1 MTRRWAAAALACAAL
16 LLFAAPAGAFVGQVR
31 TLVILGTWGPQPF
44 SQAAAQRV
52 VFDESAPWLARS
64 SFGRLTM
71 TGDTTPWLTIPQ
83 PAACDRGV
91 VSRTFR
97 AAAQQAGFAPASY
110 TRVVYLVPA
119 LGCPY
124 QGYGS
129 GNEAFLMN
137 SLSRTLVVHE
147 LGHTFGLGHAK
158 SRECDSATCELREY
172 GDRYDTMGSGRGDF
186 NAFEKF
192 SLGWLDGVARVAGDG
207 VYTIEAIERASAA
220 PQALV
225 VETADVEYWIDHR
238 EPEWDDEIY
247 RSSLPAD
254 NVFVR
259 AGPPSS
265 NPVAGGPY
273 SEPNVLVPAVP
284 FGRQP
289 FVTGERL
296 VDAQAFELTVV
307 GRAGSAIQVAFRWT
321 DRTAPSRPRFLSPG
335 ATIRRRGPIEVAWNP
350 SAETGSG
357 LARYEVS
364 LDARP
369 PVQVAA
375 DFRIGERARFARPAR
390 GRHTLRLVAVD
401 RAGNR
406 SPVAVR
412 RFVVR

>member
-1 MTRRWAAAALACAAL
+1 VRRRWAAAAVAAAAVFAL
-16 LLFAAPAGAFVGQVR
+16 AAPAGAFVGQVR

-52 VFDESAPWLARS
+52 VFDESAAWLARS

-71 TGDTTPWLTIPQ
+71 SGDTTPWLTVAR

-97 AAAQQAGFAPASY
+97 AAAERAGYAPASY
-110 TRVVYLVPA
+110 TRIVYLVPG

-129 GNEAFLMN
+129 GNEAYLMN

-158 SRECDSATCELREY
+158 SRECRGSRCELREY

-192 SLGWLDGVARVAGDG
+192 TLGWLDTAPRVAADG
-207 VYTIEAIERASAA
+207 VYTIEAIERASTG

-225 VETADVEYWIDHR
+225 VETADTEYWFDHR
-238 EPEWDDEIY
+238 EPEWDDESF
-247 RSSLPAD
+247 RAGLPAD

-265 NPVAGGPY
+265 NPVAGGPF

-284 FGRQP
+284 YGRQAY
-289 FVTGERL
+289 VTGERF
-296 VDAQAFELTVV
+296 VDAQAFEVTVV
-307 GRAGSAIQVAFRWT
+307 GRTGTSVQVAFRWT
-321 DRTAPSRPRFLSPG
+321 DRTPPSRPRFLTPG
-335 ATIRRRGPIEVAWNP
+335 TTVRGRGALAVTWRP
-350 SAETGSG
+350 SVETGSG

-364 LDARP
+364 LDGRP
-369 PVQVAA
+369 AVQVAV
-375 DFRIGERARFARPAR
+375 DFRIGERARLARPAR
-390 GRHTLRLVAVD
+390 GRHVLRLVAID

-406 SPVAVR
+406 SAAAVR